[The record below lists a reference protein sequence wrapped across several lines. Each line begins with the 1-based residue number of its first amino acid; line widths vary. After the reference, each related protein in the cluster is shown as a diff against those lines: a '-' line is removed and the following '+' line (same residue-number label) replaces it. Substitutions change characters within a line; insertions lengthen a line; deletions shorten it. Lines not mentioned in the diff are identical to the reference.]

1 MKNIPNPKQNKTWSR
16 WKSETALIKSN
27 LNKSKH
33 SSQDGR
39 RNLCINGGSS
49 RNVKTMKSYSN
60 VEQSNQQKGSPSMK
74 YKLHTKLTSTKS
86 APTVSYG
93 HPSSSKATAL
103 TKPPL
108 VRANPVAKSP
118 SKMVVRTPK
127 RHLIKDQLHATLR
140 QPNSNL
146 RWTKNDKTPQM
157 QGLKSSDTN
166 KVVSLNHKT
175 ATKWPSS
182 NSYQPS
188 KPYSTT
194 RHFSNAVYTAS
205 SGSHMATT
213 SNVNRTV
220 VLPNSG
226 KPLKK
231 ATSVSV
237 LPSTSSD
244 SNSSLKLKQR
254 TVALPKSIK
263 PLAKSI
269 SLPTGT
275 TRDLLGSLPNANST
289 SSASHRRVVHLPKN
303 HKPISK
309 VIYNPNTNAQGSTS
323 LDRRTVNLPRNK
335 NTNSKVLNNTSK
347 NSAQLTTSLDRR
359 TTAFPKSHLI
369 SSRVSITKS
378 SMPNATVSKGAKLKW
393 RRKSASQL
401 RTDFSSKNSRSKNL
415 LGNAVQTRMALKS
428 KWQKAKV
435 RPTTL
440 RKTGS
445 ISKINHP
452 NAKVIHLP
460 NNRKSKVVI
469 RSPYTK
475 SICQSGNI
483 AKRSKLK
490 WSKTLSQSNLRT
502 QSEQAAVRS
511 TPRFLH
517 KSRFC
522 VKRRKSSEEKVSG
535 IGGRFVHGTSR
546 VELRTGLIRKI
557 KSQNKG
563 FVARLVNYSYYHYY
577 SN

>member
-16 WKSETALIKSN
+16 WKSETALIKSD
-27 LNKSKH
+27 LNESKH
-33 SSQDGR
+33 LSQDGR

-74 YKLHTKLTSTKS
+74 DKLHTKLTSTKS

-93 HPSSSKATAL
+93 HPSSSKATA
-103 TKPPL
+103 KAL
-108 VRANPVAKSP
+108 VRAKPVAKSP

-127 RHLIKDQLHATLR
+127 QHLIKDQLYATLR

-157 QGLKSSDTN
+157 QGLKSSGTN
-166 KVVSLNHKT
+166 KVISLNHKT
-175 ATKWPSS
+175 ATKWSSS

-188 KPYSTT
+188 KPNSTT
-194 RHFSNAVYTAS
+194 RHFSNAVYTGS

-237 LPSTSSD
+237 LPSSSSD
-244 SNSSLKLKQR
+244 SNSSSILKQR

-275 TRDLLGSLPNANST
+275 TRDLIGSLPNVNST

-309 VIYNPNTNAQGSTS
+309 VIYNPNTNVQASTS

-347 NSAQLTTSLDRR
+347 NSAQLPTSLDRR
-359 TTAFPKSHLI
+359 TTALPKSHRI

-401 RTDFSSKNSRSKNL
+401 RTDSSSKNSRSKNL

-428 KWQKAKV
+428 KWQKAKA

-490 WSKTLSQSNLRT
+490 WSKTLSQSSLKT

-535 IGGRFVHGTSR
+535 IGGRFVQGTSR

-563 FVARLVNYSYYHYY
+563 FVARLVNYYG
-577 SN
+577 